1 MLFLFVFMGIFF
13 ATLNGLS
20 EESGDSVVPV
30 LHALEI
36 ASAQNM
42 YHATAWYG
50 GTVSLS
56 FITPSENSAWK
67 AVEGAEIES
76 WSVGYYDLLARRNS
90 KGILIT
96 LENPIVRDYTYS
108 SGRKGI
114 FS

>member
-30 LHALEI
+30 LPALEI